1 MKKMRKMNS
10 HMKEEKRVE
19 SSRIT
24 VQERQKNCQKGREL
38 EVGRQRYRK
47 CKKNIE
53 MKRARN
59 IGTDSDKIVEKIRSK
74 ID

>member
-1 MKKMRKMNS
+1 MKKMRRMNS

-38 EVGRQRYRK
+38 EVGR
-47 CKKNIE
+47 
-53 MKRARN
+53 
-59 IGTDSDKIVEKIRSK
+59 
-74 ID
+74 